1 MHVLHDMLCGLTWG
15 SSSATSSSSS
25 SSQLVLRSRSTAT
38 HEIERKLQEQDE
50 RLDRLQRA
58 LDRSDAQDEDLR
70 SGWAS
75 MMHDLKEMTRMAGQ
89 LLANTN
95 KWKANTAAQ
104 HLDEWFQYF
113 DRDASGG
120 IDVQELQRGLERLG
134 MDSHS
139 HQAKAIVKRYA
150 GKGQIDAKQFSRLVR
165 DVQLLL
171 TFDQDGSGT
180 LDADEL
186 LPALLQLGLHSCTER
201 HAELILRAWD
211 VDGSGRLDLLEFTDL
226 VRSLQ
231 AFSRFDLDGSGDI
244 DLPEL
249 REALHLLGLPVDSD
263 IAQAIL
269 RRYDADASRR
279 IELHEFAVLV
289 RDISLFTSFDR
300 DGNGVLDADE
310 LLPALRKLG
319 LSHKAIA
326 QVTTIVATW
335 DENGDGQI
343 NLLEFVTLVRDL
355 KVFTQFDRDGSG
367 TISAAELRLALR
379 ALGTNV
385 DNELA
390 AIILA
395 KYDRDRS
402 GVIELHEFSHLVR
415 DLPALVGPRGA
426 YEDPFAI
433 DFLPSN
439 PMAC

>member
-1 MHVLHDMLCGLTWG
+1 M
-15 SSSATSSSSS
+15 
-25 SSQLVLRSRSTAT
+25 VLRSRSTAT

-104 HLDEWFQYF
+104 HLDDWFQYF

-180 LDADEL
+180 
-186 LPALLQLGLHSCTER
+186 
-201 HAELILRAWD
+201 
-211 VDGSGRLDLLEFTDL
+211 
-226 VRSLQ
+226 
-231 AFSRFDLDGSGDI
+231 
-244 DLPEL
+244 
-249 REALHLLGLPVDSD
+249 
-263 IAQAIL
+263 
-269 RRYDADASRR
+269 
-279 IELHEFAVLV
+279 
-289 RDISLFTSFDR
+289 
-300 DGNGVLDADE
+300 LDADE